1 MVSENFGTRIDR
13 PEWHGEIRPLLA
25 KCALPCDMDT
35 LVSAFPE
42 EIHVGRHASGR
53 LAPRTY
59 MGGTLLHLTGG
70 NTGAS

>member
-35 LVSAFPE
+35 LVSAFTE

-53 LAPRTY
+53 LAPRGY
-59 MGGTLLHLTGG
+59 MGRALLHPPGG
-70 NTGAS
+70 NAAAS